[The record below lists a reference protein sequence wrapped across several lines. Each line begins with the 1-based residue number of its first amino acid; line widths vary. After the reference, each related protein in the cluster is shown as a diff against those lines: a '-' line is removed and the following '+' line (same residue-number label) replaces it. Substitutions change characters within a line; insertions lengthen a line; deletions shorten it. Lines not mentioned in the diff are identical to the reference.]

1 MTCETLSVSFFTNLK
16 TIGSSKILSYK
27 HDIKEVIFNHN
38 KLEKVPNILFEF
50 KNLEEVELRSNR
62 ITLIP
67 DKFRD
72 QNKIVN
78 F

>member
-1 MTCETLSVSFFTNLK
+1 M
-16 TIGSSKILSYK
+16 YK
-27 HDIKEVIFNHN
+27 DDIKEVIFNQN
-38 KLEKVPNILFEF
+38 KLEKVPSVLFEF
-50 KNLEEVELRSNR
+50 RNLEEVELRSNR

-72 QNKIVN
+72 QNKIVK